1 MDMEEV
7 LLLSSMKWVASLVYP
22 CYSFLGL
29 VGVTS
34 QFSSRAWSDVGF
46 LGNLPSG
53 GCCPD
58 PVSGLKSPSLKF
70 SSLHS
75 EQKL

>member
-53 GCCPD
+53 GCCPE
-58 PVSGLKSPSLKF
+58 PSLRAQI
-70 SSLHS
+70 SQS
-75 EQKL
+75 EVFILTF